1 MGEYEVFTEFF
12 EQLTEDD
19 IEEFTDDDYDMC
31 IKILLAME
39 KWDKRNIIAT

>member
-1 MGEYEVFTEFF
+1 MDEYEVFTEFF

-19 IEEFTDDDYDMC
+19 FEEFTDDDCEKC
-31 IKILLAME
+31 IEILLLME